1 MFAPLLE
8 VSSTPVSAMSPDE
21 HARLNHLL
29 VQTAAADKHAFS
41 ALYDALAP
49 TVYSVCLSVL
59 RNPALAEEVAQDV
72 FVEVWTS
79 AAKFDPQRG
88 NARSWVGRLAHG
100 RAVDKLRSHVA
111 AVHRDDRDA
120 LLTQATYSEPLEEEA
135 LGNVEAHLLRRAID
149 EIGEPHST
157 AVALAF
163 LYGLTHAELAES
175 TGVPLGTAKTRV
187 RDGVK
192 KLKAILGRRDDE
204 QYA

>member
-1 MFAPLLE
+1 MPAPLLE
-8 VSSTPVSAMSPDE
+8 VSSTPVPAMSPDE

-72 FVEVWTS
+72 FVEVGTS
-79 AAKFDPQRG
+79 AVKFDPQRG

-111 AVHRDDRDA
+111 TVQRDDRDA
-120 LLTQATYSEPLEEEA
+120 MLTQATFAETLEDEA
-135 LGNVEAHLLRRAID
+135 LGNVEAQQLRQAID
-149 EIGEPHST
+149 KIGEPHST

-163 LYGLTHAELAES
+163 FDGLTHAELAES

-187 RDGVK
+187 RDGIR
-192 KLKAILGRRDDE
+192 KLKAILGKE
-204 QYA
+204 G

>member
-1 MFAPLLE
+1 MSTPLLE
-8 VSSTPVSAMSPDE
+8 VSSTPVPAMSPNE
-21 HARLNHLL
+21 HERLNRLL
-29 VQTAAADKHAFS
+29 VQTASADKHAFS

-79 AAKFDPQRG
+79 AVKFDPRRG

-111 AVHRDDRDA
+111 AVQRDDRDSK
-120 LLTQATYSEPLEEEA
+120 LEHATFAEPIEDEA
-135 LGNVEAHLLRRAID
+135 LNNVEAHLLRRAVD

-163 LYGLTHAELAES
+163 FDGLTHAELAES

-187 RDGVK
+187 RDGIK
-192 KLKAILGRRDDE
+192 KLKAVLGKEGR
-204 QYA
+204 

>member
-1 MFAPLLE
+1 MPAPLLE
-8 VSSTPVSAMSPDE
+8 VSSTSVPALSPDE

-41 ALYDALAP
+41 TLYDALAA

-111 AVHRDDRDA
+111 AVQRDDRDA
-120 LLTQATYSEPLEEEA
+120 MLTQAAFAETLEDKA
-135 LGNVEAHLLRRAID
+135 LGNVEAQQLRQAID
-149 EIGEPHST
+149 KIGEPHST

-163 LYGLTHAELAES
+163 FDGLTHAELAES

-192 KLKAILGRRDDE
+192 KLKAILVKEGR
-204 QYA
+204 

>member
-1 MFAPLLE
+1 MPAPPLE
-8 VSSTPVSAMSPDE
+8 VSSTPVPAMSPDE

-79 AAKFDPQRG
+79 AVKFDPQRG

-111 AVHRDDRDA
+111 AVQRDDRDA
-120 LLTQATYSEPLEEEA
+120 MLTQATFAETLEDEA
-135 LGNVEAHLLRRAID
+135 LGNVEVQQLRQAID
-149 EIGEPHST
+149 KIGEPHST

-163 LYGLTHAELAES
+163 FDGLTHAELAES

-187 RDGVK
+187 REGVK
-192 KLKAILGRRDDE
+192 KLKAVLGKEGR
-204 QYA
+204 

>member
-1 MFAPLLE
+1 MPAPLLE
-8 VSSTPVSAMSPDE
+8 VSSTPVPAMSPDE

-79 AAKFDPQRG
+79 AVKFDPQRG
-88 NARSWVGRLAHG
+88 NARSWVGKLAHG

-111 AVHRDDRDA
+111 AVQRDDRDA
-120 LLTQATYSEPLEEEA
+120 MLTQATFAETLEDEA
-135 LGNVEAHLLRRAID
+135 LGNVEVQQLRQAID
-149 EIGEPHST
+149 RIGEPHST

-163 LYGLTHAELAES
+163 FDGLTHAELAES

-192 KLKAILGRRDDE
+192 KLKAILGKEGR
-204 QYA
+204 

>member
-1 MFAPLLE
+1 MPAPLLE
-8 VSSTPVSAMSPDE
+8 VSSTSVPALSPDE

-41 ALYDALAP
+41 TLYDALAP
-49 TVYSVCLSVL
+49 TVFSVCLSVL

-88 NARSWVGRLAHG
+88 NARSWVGRLVHG

-111 AVHRDDRDA
+111 AVQRDDRDA
-120 LLTQATYSEPLEEEA
+120 MLAQATFAETLEDEA
-135 LGNVEAHLLRRAID
+135 LGNVEAQQLRQAID
-149 EIGEPHST
+149 KIGEPHST

-163 LYGLTHAELAES
+163 FDGLTHAELAES

-187 RDGVK
+187 RDGIK
-192 KLKAILGRRDDE
+192 KLKAVLGKEGR
-204 QYA
+204 

>member
-1 MFAPLLE
+1 MPAPLLE
-8 VSSTPVSAMSPDE
+8 VSSTSVPALSPDE

-41 ALYDALAP
+41 TLYDALAP

-111 AVHRDDRDA
+111 AVQRDDRDA
-120 LLTQATYSEPLEEEA
+120 MLAQATFAETLEDKA
-135 LGNVEAHLLRRAID
+135 LGNVEAQQLRQAID
-149 EIGEPHST
+149 KIGEPHST

-163 LYGLTHAELAES
+163 FDGLTHAELAES

-192 KLKAILGRRDDE
+192 KLKAVLGKEGR
-204 QYA
+204 

>member
-1 MFAPLLE
+1 
-8 VSSTPVSAMSPDE
+8 MSPDE

-163 LYGLTHAELAES
+163 LNGLTHAELAES

>member
-1 MFAPLLE
+1 MSAPLLE

-21 HARLNHLL
+21 HARLNRLL
-29 VQTAAADKHAFS
+29 VQTASADKHAFS

-59 RNPALAEEVAQDV
+59 RNPVLAEEVAQDV

-111 AVHRDDRDA
+111 AVQRDDRDSK
-120 LLTQATYSEPLEEEA
+120 LDHATFAEPIEDEA
-135 LGNVEAHLLRRAID
+135 LNNVEAHLLRHAVD

-163 LYGLTHAELAES
+163 FDGLTHAELAES

-187 RDGVK
+187 RDGIK
-192 KLKAILGRRDDE
+192 KLKAVLGKEGR
-204 QYA
+204 

>member
-1 MFAPLLE
+1 
-8 VSSTPVSAMSPDE
+8 MSPDE
-21 HARLNHLL
+21 HARLNRLL
-29 VQTAAADKHAFS
+29 VQTASADKHAFS

-111 AVHRDDRDA
+111 AVQRDDRDSK
-120 LLTQATYSEPLEEEA
+120 LEHATFAEPIEDEA
-135 LGNVEAHLLRRAID
+135 LNNVEAHLLRRAVD

-163 LYGLTHAELAES
+163 FDGLTHAELAES

-187 RDGVK
+187 RDGIK
-192 KLKAILGRRDDE
+192 KLKAVLGKEGR
-204 QYA
+204 

>member
-1 MFAPLLE
+1 MSAPLLE

-21 HARLNHLL
+21 HARLNRLL
-29 VQTAAADKHAFS
+29 VQTASADKHAFS

-79 AAKFDPQRG
+79 AAKFDQQRG

-111 AVHRDDRDA
+111 AVQRDDRDSK
-120 LLTQATYSEPLEEEA
+120 LDHATFAEPIEDEA
-135 LGNVEAHLLRRAID
+135 LNNVEAHLLRQAVD

-163 LYGLTHAELAES
+163 FDGLTHVELAES

-187 RDGVK
+187 RDGIK
-192 KLKAILGRRDDE
+192 KLKAVLGKEGR
-204 QYA
+204 

>member
-1 MFAPLLE
+1 MSTPLLE
-8 VSSTPVSAMSPDE
+8 VSSTPVPAMSPNE
-21 HARLNHLL
+21 HERLNRLL
-29 VQTAAADKHAFS
+29 VQTATADKHAFS

-111 AVHRDDRDA
+111 AVQRDDRDSK
-120 LLTQATYSEPLEEEA
+120 LEHATFAEPIEDEA
-135 LGNVEAHLLRRAID
+135 LNNVEAHLLRRAVD

-163 LYGLTHAELAES
+163 FDGLTHAELAES

-187 RDGVK
+187 RDGIK
-192 KLKAILGRRDDE
+192 KLKAVLGKEGR
-204 QYA
+204 

>member
-1 MFAPLLE
+1 MSAPLLE

-21 HARLNHLL
+21 HARLNRLL
-29 VQTAAADKHAFS
+29 VQTASADKHAFS

-111 AVHRDDRDA
+111 AVQRDDRDSK
-120 LLTQATYSEPLEEEA
+120 LEHATFAEPIEDEA
-135 LGNVEAHLLRRAID
+135 LNNVEAHLLRRAVD

-163 LYGLTHAELAES
+163 FDGLTHAELAES

-187 RDGVK
+187 RDGIK
-192 KLKAILGRRDDE
+192 KLKAVLGKEGR
-204 QYA
+204 

>member
-1 MFAPLLE
+1 MSTPLLE
-8 VSSTPVSAMSPDE
+8 VSSTPVPAMSPNE
-21 HARLNHLL
+21 HERLNRLL
-29 VQTAAADKHAFS
+29 VQTASADKHAFS

-111 AVHRDDRDA
+111 AVQRDDRDSK
-120 LLTQATYSEPLEEEA
+120 LEHATFAEPIEDEA
-135 LGNVEAHLLRRAID
+135 LNNVEAHLLRRAVV

-163 LYGLTHAELAES
+163 FDGLTHAELAES

-192 KLKAILGRRDDE
+192 KLKAILGREGR
-204 QYA
+204 

>member
-1 MFAPLLE
+1 MPAPLLE
-8 VSSTPVSAMSPDE
+8 VSSTPVPAMSPDE

-41 ALYDALAP
+41 TLYDALAP

-111 AVHRDDRDA
+111 AVQRDDRDA
-120 LLTQATYSEPLEEEA
+120 MLTQATFAETLEDEA
-135 LGNVEAHLLRRAID
+135 LGNVEAQQLRQAID
-149 EIGEPHST
+149 KIGEPHST
-157 AVALAF
+157 AVSLAF
-163 LYGLTHAELAES
+163 FDGLTHAELAES

-192 KLKAILGRRDDE
+192 KLKAILGKE
-204 QYA
+204 G

>member
-1 MFAPLLE
+1 MSAPLLE
-8 VSSTPVSAMSPDE
+8 VSSTPVPAMSPDE
-21 HARLNHLL
+21 HERLNRLL
-29 VQTAAADKHAFS
+29 VQTASADKHAFS

-111 AVHRDDRDA
+111 AVQRDDRDSK
-120 LLTQATYSEPLEEEA
+120 LEHATFAESIEDEA
-135 LGNVEAHLLRRAID
+135 LNNVEAHLLRRAVD

-157 AVALAF
+157 AVTLAF
-163 LYGLTHAELAES
+163 FDGLTHTELAES

-187 RDGVK
+187 RDGIK
-192 KLKAILGRRDDE
+192 KLKAVLGKEGR
-204 QYA
+204 

>member
-1 MFAPLLE
+1 MSTPLLE
-8 VSSTPVSAMSPDE
+8 VSSTPVPAMSPNE
-21 HARLNHLL
+21 HERLNRLL
-29 VQTAAADKHAFS
+29 VQTASADKHAFS

-111 AVHRDDRDA
+111 AVQRDDRDSK
-120 LLTQATYSEPLEEEA
+120 LEHATFAEPIEDEA
-135 LGNVEAHLLRRAID
+135 LNNVEAHLLRRAVD

-163 LYGLTHAELAES
+163 FDGLTHAELAES

-187 RDGVK
+187 RDGIK
-192 KLKAILGRRDDE
+192 KLKAVLGREGR
-204 QYA
+204 

>member
-1 MFAPLLE
+1 MSAPLLE
-8 VSSTPVSAMSPDE
+8 VSSTPVPAMSPNE
-21 HARLNHLL
+21 HERLNRLL
-29 VQTAAADKHAFS
+29 VQTATADKHAFS

-79 AAKFDPQRG
+79 AAKFDPRRG

-111 AVHRDDRDA
+111 AVQRDDRDSK
-120 LLTQATYSEPLEEEA
+120 LEHATFAEPIEDEA
-135 LGNVEAHLLRRAID
+135 LNNVEAHLLRRAVD

-163 LYGLTHAELAES
+163 FDGLTHAELAES

-192 KLKAILGRRDDE
+192 KLKAILEREGR
-204 QYA
+204 

>member
-1 MFAPLLE
+1 MPAPLLE
-8 VSSTPVSAMSPDE
+8 VSSTPVPAMSPDE

-72 FVEVWTS
+72 FVEVWTT
-79 AAKFDPQRG
+79 AVKFDPQRG

-111 AVHRDDRDA
+111 AVQRDDRDA
-120 LLTQATYSEPLEEEA
+120 MLTQASFAETLEDEA
-135 LGNVEAHLLRRAID
+135 LGNVEAQQLRRAID
-149 EIGEPHST
+149 KIGEPHST

-163 LYGLTHAELAES
+163 FDGLTHTELAES

-192 KLKAILGRRDDE
+192 KLKAILGKEGR
-204 QYA
+204 

>member
-1 MFAPLLE
+1 MPAPLLE
-8 VSSTPVSAMSPDE
+8 VRSTSVPALSPDE

-41 ALYDALAP
+41 TLYDALAA

-111 AVHRDDRDA
+111 AVQRDDRDA
-120 LLTQATYSEPLEEEA
+120 MLTQAAFAETLEDKA
-135 LGNVEAHLLRRAID
+135 LGNVEAQQLRQAID
-149 EIGEPHST
+149 KIGEPHST

-163 LYGLTHAELAES
+163 FDGLTHAELAES

-192 KLKAILGRRDDE
+192 KLKAILVKEGR
-204 QYA
+204 

>member
-1 MFAPLLE
+1 MSTPLLE
-8 VSSTPVSAMSPDE
+8 VSSTPVPAMSPNE
-21 HARLNHLL
+21 HERLNRLL
-29 VQTAAADKHAFS
+29 VQTASADKHAFS

-111 AVHRDDRDA
+111 AVQRDDRDSK
-120 LLTQATYSEPLEEEA
+120 LEHATFAEPIEDEA
-135 LGNVEAHLLRRAID
+135 LNNVEAHLLRRAVD

-163 LYGLTHAELAES
+163 FDGLTHAELAES

-192 KLKAILGRRDDE
+192 KLKAILGKEGR
-204 QYA
+204 

>member
-1 MFAPLLE
+1 MPAPLLE
-8 VSSTPVSAMSPDE
+8 VSSTSVPALSPDE

-41 ALYDALAP
+41 TLYDALAP

-111 AVHRDDRDA
+111 AVQRDDRDA
-120 LLTQATYSEPLEEEA
+120 MLTQATFAETLEDEA
-135 LGNVEAHLLRRAID
+135 LGNVEAQQLRQAID
-149 EIGEPHST
+149 RIGEPHST

-163 LYGLTHAELAES
+163 FDGLTHAELAES

-187 RDGVK
+187 RDGIR
-192 KLKAILGRRDDE
+192 KLKAILGKE
-204 QYA
+204 G

>member
-1 MFAPLLE
+1 MSAPLLE

-21 HARLNHLL
+21 HARLNRLL
-29 VQTAAADKHAFS
+29 VQTASADKHAFS

-111 AVHRDDRDA
+111 AVQRDDRDSK
-120 LLTQATYSEPLEEEA
+120 LEHATFAEPIEDEA
-135 LGNVEAHLLRRAID
+135 LNNVEAHLLRRAVD

-163 LYGLTHAELAES
+163 FDGLTHAELAES
-175 TGVPLGTAKTRV
+175 TGVPLGTVKTRV
-187 RDGVK
+187 RDGIK
-192 KLKAILGRRDDE
+192 KLKAVLGKEGR
-204 QYA
+204 

>member
-1 MFAPLLE
+1 
-8 VSSTPVSAMSPDE
+8 MSPDE

-41 ALYDALAP
+41 TLYDALAP

-79 AAKFDPQRG
+79 AVKFDPQRG
-88 NARSWVGRLAHG
+88 NARSWVGKLAHG

-111 AVHRDDRDA
+111 AVQRDDRDA
-120 LLTQATYSEPLEEEA
+120 MLTQATFAETLEDEA
-135 LGNVEAHLLRRAID
+135 LGNVEVQQLRQAID
-149 EIGEPHST
+149 RIGEPHST

-163 LYGLTHAELAES
+163 FDGLTHAELAES

-192 KLKAILGRRDDE
+192 KLKAILGKEGR
-204 QYA
+204 

>member
-1 MFAPLLE
+1 MSTPLLE
-8 VSSTPVSAMSPDE
+8 VSSTPVPAMSPNE
-21 HARLNHLL
+21 HERLNRLL
-29 VQTAAADKHAFS
+29 VQTASADKHAFS

-111 AVHRDDRDA
+111 AVQRDDRDSK
-120 LLTQATYSEPLEEEA
+120 LEHATFAEPIEDEA
-135 LGNVEAHLLRRAID
+135 LNNVEAHLLRRAVD

-163 LYGLTHAELAES
+163 FDGLTHAELAES

-187 RDGVK
+187 RDGIK
-192 KLKAILGRRDDE
+192 KLKAVLGKEGR
-204 QYA
+204 

>member
-1 MFAPLLE
+1 MSTPLLE
-8 VSSTPVSAMSPDE
+8 VSSTPVPAMSPNE
-21 HARLNHLL
+21 HERLNRLL
-29 VQTAAADKHAFS
+29 VQTASADKHAFS

-111 AVHRDDRDA
+111 AVQRDDRDSK
-120 LLTQATYSEPLEEEA
+120 LEHATFAEPIEDEA
-135 LGNVEAHLLRRAID
+135 LNNVEAHLLRRAVD

-163 LYGLTHAELAES
+163 FDGLTHAELAES

-192 KLKAILGRRDDE
+192 KLKAILEREGR
-204 QYA
+204 

>member
-1 MFAPLLE
+1 MSTPLLE
-8 VSSTPVSAMSPDE
+8 VSSTPVPAMSPNE
-21 HARLNHLL
+21 HERLNRLL
-29 VQTAAADKHAFS
+29 VQTATADKHAFS

-88 NARSWVGRLAHG
+88 NARSWVGRLAQG
-100 RAVDKLRSHVA
+100 RPVDKLRSHVA
-111 AVHRDDRDA
+111 AVQRDDRDSK
-120 LLTQATYSEPLEEEA
+120 LEHATFAEPIEDEA
-135 LGNVEAHLLRRAID
+135 LNNVEAHLLRRAVD

-163 LYGLTHAELAES
+163 FDGLTHAELAES

-192 KLKAILGRRDDE
+192 KLKAVLGKEGR
-204 QYA
+204 

>member
-1 MFAPLLE
+1 MPAPLLE
-8 VSSTPVSAMSPDE
+8 VSSTPVPAMSPDE

-29 VQTAAADKHAFS
+29 GQTAAADKHAFS

-79 AAKFDPQRG
+79 AVKFDPQRG

-111 AVHRDDRDA
+111 AVQRDDRDSK
-120 LLTQATYSEPLEEEA
+120 LEHATFAEPIEDEA
-135 LGNVEAHLLRRAID
+135 LNNVEAHLLRRAVD

-163 LYGLTHAELAES
+163 FDGLTHAELAES

-192 KLKAILGRRDDE
+192 KLKAILGKE
-204 QYA
+204 G

>member
-1 MFAPLLE
+1 MPAPLLE
-8 VSSTPVSAMSPDE
+8 VSSTPVPAMSPDE

-29 VQTAAADKHAFS
+29 VQTAVADKHAFS

-79 AAKFDPQRG
+79 AVKFDPQRG

-111 AVHRDDRDA
+111 TVQRDDRDSK
-120 LLTQATYSEPLEEEA
+120 LEHATFAEPIEDEA
-135 LGNVEAHLLRRAID
+135 LNNVEAHFLRRAVD

-163 LYGLTHAELAES
+163 FDGLTHAELAES

-192 KLKAILGRRDDE
+192 KLKAILGKE
-204 QYA
+204 G

>member
-1 MFAPLLE
+1 MPVPPLE
-8 VSSTPVSAMSPDE
+8 VSSTPVPAMSPDE

-41 ALYDALAP
+41 TLYDALAA

-111 AVHRDDRDA
+111 AVQRDDRDA
-120 LLTQATYSEPLEEEA
+120 MLTQATFAETLEDKA
-135 LGNVEAHLLRRAID
+135 LGNVEVQQLRQAID
-149 EIGEPHST
+149 KIGEPHST

-163 LYGLTHAELAES
+163 FDGLTHAELAES

-192 KLKAILGRRDDE
+192 KLKAILVKEGR
-204 QYA
+204 

>member
-1 MFAPLLE
+1 MPAPLLE
-8 VSSTPVSAMSPDE
+8 VSSTSVPALSPDE

-41 ALYDALAP
+41 TLYDALAP

-111 AVHRDDRDA
+111 TVQRDDRDA
-120 LLTQATYSEPLEEEA
+120 MLTQATFAETLEDKA
-135 LGNVEAHLLRRAID
+135 LGNVEAQQLRQAID
-149 EIGEPHST
+149 KIGEPHST

-163 LYGLTHAELAES
+163 FDGLTHAELAES

-192 KLKAILGRRDDE
+192 KLKAVLGKEGR
-204 QYA
+204 

>member
-1 MFAPLLE
+1 
-8 VSSTPVSAMSPDE
+8 MSPDE

-72 FVEVWTS
+72 FVEVGTS
-79 AAKFDPQRG
+79 AVKFDPQRG

-111 AVHRDDRDA
+111 TVQRDDRDA
-120 LLTQATYSEPLEEEA
+120 MLTQATFAETLEDEA
-135 LGNVEAHLLRRAID
+135 LGNVEAQQLRQAID
-149 EIGEPHST
+149 KIGEPHST

-163 LYGLTHAELAES
+163 FDGLTHAELAES

-187 RDGVK
+187 RDGIR
-192 KLKAILGRRDDE
+192 KLKAILGKE
-204 QYA
+204 G

>member
-1 MFAPLLE
+1 MSAPLLE

-21 HARLNHLL
+21 HARLNRLL
-29 VQTAAADKHAFS
+29 VQTASADKHAFS

-111 AVHRDDRDA
+111 AVQRDDRDSK
-120 LLTQATYSEPLEEEA
+120 LDHATFAEPIEDEA
-135 LGNVEAHLLRRAID
+135 LNNVEAHLLRQAVV

-163 LYGLTHAELAES
+163 FDGLTHAELAES

-192 KLKAILGRRDDE
+192 KLKAILGKEGR
-204 QYA
+204 